1 MKKRLFSVMFGTL
14 LFGTL
19 SFGQISN
26 AEVLSETTTQNL
38 STISLNSRAVT
49 SYVFNHRP
57 PIVYKGKQLFA
68 TQYLGQGQFRGYY
81 K

>member
-1 MKKRLFSVMFGTL
+1 MLASLFICVLIGET
-14 LFGTL
+14 
-19 SFGQISN
+19 SN
-26 AEVLSETTTQNL
+26 AEVLNEAKIENVSE
-38 STISLNSRAVT
+38 ISFNNRAVT

-68 TQYLGQGQFRGYY
+68 TQYLGQGKFRGYY